1 MQPAAQA
8 SGTASFGPFE
18 SDFAAAYKRLHHN
31 HKQQVNIFLCLQIK
45 GTAPIQIGT
54 YATVLGGL
62 IGVGVLAYL
71 GLKL

>member
-1 MQPAAQA
+1 MWPWRLYCVHLTYRPPLSLA
-8 SGTASFGPFE
+8 S
-18 SDFAAAYKRLHHN
+18 L
-31 HKQQVNIFLCLQIK
+31 LLWLLQIK

-54 YATVLGGL
+54 YATVIGGL